1 MGIRCNVT
9 GMVGAPVSA
18 LSDALNEKQIAE
30 PSARGFDWPF
40 TMQPAPHDP
49 NTFTVS
55 ATSGTPLE
63 GEKDWSEF
71 VTNNGGTIVPG
82 YRIRLVE
89 MRHNTHGWT
98 RAKEGQKATTQGTWF
113 YRFMVEPISAR
124 VDVEDLLGRIGKAKK
139 CKDTPAV
146 GGSGVYNW
154 IAGDLQLGK
163 SDGDGSEGI
172 VAALIG
178 SIDAAV
184 LDFKRLGGSKRFG
197 IVHLG
202 FLGDCGEGNQSQGGR
217 NMWRTDLT
225 VTEQYRIFRRIMLY
239 AIDAFRHLVD
249 SIEVDVVNGNHDEV
263 QRFQSTREDD
273 GHATESAIALRDALE
288 LNPDA
293 YSHVSVFV
301 PNKDEATITRPV
313 GDTVMTMTHG
323 HKWRRGKAFDWWAG
337 QSLNWHAPGASQMLL
352 HGHEHEFHVN
362 AKRERTVICCP
373 SFESES
379 TWWRHKTGDV
389 GKRGAVVFTSAA
401 GEFSDM
407 RII

>member
-1 MGIRCNVT
+1 MTLADRLEE
-9 GMVGAPVSA
+9 A
-18 LSDALNEKQIAE
+18 QIAE
-30 PSARGFDWPF
+30 PTARDHKWDF
-40 TMQPAPHDP
+40 TVQPAPHDQ
-49 NTFTVS
+49 NTFTVTAS
-55 ATSGTPLE
+55 SSEELE
-63 GEKDWSEF
+63 GEADWSKF
-71 VTNNGGTIVPG
+71 VTDNGGKIVPG

-98 RAKEGQKATTQGTWF
+98 RAQEGQKATTKGTWF
-113 YRFMVEPISAR
+113 YRFMVEPISAT
-124 VDVEDLLGRIGKAKK
+124 VDVEDLVKIVTGRRPVKEQINPG
-139 CKDTPAV
+139 TE
-146 GGSGVYNW
+146 VYNW

-178 SIDAAV
+178 SIDNAV
-184 LDFKRLGGSKRFG
+184 QDFKRLGGSKRFG

-225 VTEQYRIFRRIMLY
+225 VTEQYRIFRRVMLY
-239 AIDAFRHLVD
+239 AIDAFRQLVD
-249 SIEVDVVNGNHDEV
+249 SIEVDVVNGNHDEM

-288 LNPDA
+288 LNPAA
-293 YSHVSVFV
+293 YGHVSVFV

-362 AKRERTVICCP
+362 AKRERTVICTP
-373 SFESES
+373 SFEDES

-401 GEFSDM
+401 GEFADM
-407 RII
+407 RIL

>member
-1 MGIRCNVT
+1 MSRL
-9 GMVGAPVSA
+9 AD
-18 LSDALNEKQIAE
+18 LLEDADRQE
-30 PSARGFDWPF
+30 PNGRGRDYDF
-40 TMQPAPHDP
+40 TVQPAPHDP
-49 NTFTVS
+49 NTLTIS
-55 ATSGTPLE
+55 ATSPTRLD
-63 GEKDWSEF
+63 GEADWSKF
-71 VTNNGGTIVPG
+71 VTDNGGNLAPG
-82 YRIRLVE
+82 YRVRLVE

-98 RAKEGQKATTQGTWF
+98 RANEGQKATTQGTWF
-113 YRFMVEPISAR
+113 YRFMVEPIAAV
-124 VDVEDLLGRIGKAKK
+124 VDVEDLLRVIRKAKI
-139 CKDTPAV
+139 TRPATA
-146 GGSGVYNW
+146 GLEVYNW

-172 VAALIG
+172 VTALVN
-178 SIDAAV
+178 SINNAV
-184 LDFKRLGGSKRFG
+184 ADFKRLGGSKRFG
-197 IVHLG
+197 TVHLA

-225 VTEQYRIFRRIMLY
+225 VTEQYRIFRRVMLY
-239 AIDAFRHLVD
+239 AVDAFRQHVAAV
-249 SIEVDVVNGNHDEV
+249 EVDVVNGNHDET
-263 QRFQSTREDD
+263 QRFQATREDD
-273 GHATESAIALRDALE
+273 GHATESAVALRDALE

-337 QSLNWHAPGASQMLL
+337 QSLNWHAPGAAQLLL

-373 SFESES
+373 SFEDES

-389 GKRGAVVFTSAA
+389 GKRGAVVFTSSA
-401 GEFSDM
+401 GEFADM